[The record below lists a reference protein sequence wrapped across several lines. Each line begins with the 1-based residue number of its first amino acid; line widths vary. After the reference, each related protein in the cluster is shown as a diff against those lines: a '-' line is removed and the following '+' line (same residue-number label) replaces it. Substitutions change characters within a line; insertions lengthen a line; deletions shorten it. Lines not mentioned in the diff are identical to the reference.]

1 MRSVRVIPVLLLRN
15 NGLVK
20 TVKFKDP
27 VYIGD
32 PINAIK
38 IFNEKEVDEL
48 VFLDMEVT
56 KNGGEPDYQLLQEFA
71 SEAFFPLAYGG
82 GIHTLEQAKRIFRI
96 GVEKIVLSSSAI
108 SDPKL
113 VREIAD
119 FSGSSSVVV
128 CIDVK
133 KSLFG
138 AHKIFPRNGQKLD
151 NPDPF
156 DMAKSM
162 EQLGAGEIIVN
173 SVDLDGTMLG
183 YDYELI
189 KKMKKVVGIPVVSL
203 GGAGSLSDFK
213 RAVESGASAVAAGSF
228 FVFFGKL
235 KGVLI
240 TYPSSRDLDATFE

>member
-1 MRSVRVIPVLLLRN
+1 MRSTRVIPALLLKN

-48 VFLDMEVT
+48 CFLDMEIT
-56 KNGGEPDYQLLQEFA
+56 QKRGEPDYKLLREFA

-82 GIHTLEQAKRIFRI
+82 GIRTLEQAKRVFRI
-96 GVEKIVLSSSAI
+96 GVEKIVLSSAAI
-108 SDPKL
+108 SNPKL
-113 VREIAD
+113 VREIAEY
-119 FSGSSSVVV
+119 SGSSSVVI
-128 CIDVK
+128 CIDIK
-133 KSLFG
+133 KTLFG
-138 AHKIFPRNGQKLD
+138 SHKIFPRDGQQLD
-151 NPDPF
+151 ISDPF
-156 DMAKSM
+156 EFAKTM
-162 EQLGAGEIIVN
+162 QELGAGEILIN
-173 SVDLDGTMLG
+173 SVDLDGTMRG

-189 KKMKKVVGIPVVSL
+189 RKMSEAVSIPVVAL
-203 GGAGSLSDFK
+203 GGAGSLGDLK
-213 RAVESGASAVAAGSF
+213 RAAENGASGVAAGSF

-240 TYPSSRDLDATFE
+240 TYPLSSVLDSTFE